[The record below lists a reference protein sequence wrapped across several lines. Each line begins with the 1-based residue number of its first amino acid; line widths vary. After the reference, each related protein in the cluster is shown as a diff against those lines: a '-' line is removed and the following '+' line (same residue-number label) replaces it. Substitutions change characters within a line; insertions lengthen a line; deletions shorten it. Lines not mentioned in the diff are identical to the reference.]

1 MASSLTKNSRNFK
14 ISNFLKNHYIK
25 KSRRKRTL
33 FTTSTSTEEEELSL
47 PDKLQILPSKT
58 IKSII
63 ETTPINDEVDV
74 YGWIRSIRVHS
85 KISFAVINDGSCL
98 NGIQVTFPPESAK
111 KLTTGSCVR
120 FRGKLVKSPG
130 EEQSVELKAKET
142 EILGECDSGHT
153 MQFLREIS
161 HLRSR
166 SSLFGSVIRIRNGQL
181 HAEMIACA
189 MSRVF
194 TFGPVFR
201 AEWSFTSKHLAEFW
215 MLEAEIAYLFKLE
228 DLLDFIEGCL
238 REVTRYVLDN
248 YNEDLEF
255 CNKWY
260 DRNLLLKLESLTERN
275 SFVRMTYTEA
285 IKALQQSKMKFFYQ
299 PEWGKP
305 LHREHE
311 IYLSNNYCQR
321 PVFVT
326 NYPKNVK
333 PFYMRLNPDGKTV
346 ACTDLLMPDVGE
358 LLGGSLREER
368 YGQLEDR
375 MDEMKLDKE
384 QYKWYL
390 DLRKYGSVPHG
401 GFGIGFDR
409 YLQYITSLDDIH
421 DVIPFPR
428 SANYCK
434 C

>member
-1 MASSLTKNSRNFK
+1 KNEFVQINTP
-14 ISNFLKNHYIK
+14 II
-25 KSRRKRTL
+25 
-33 FTTSTSTEEEELSL
+33 TTSDCE
-47 PDKLQILPSKT
+47 
-58 IKSII
+58 
-63 ETTPINDEVDV
+63 
-74 YGWIRSIRVHS
+74 G
-85 KISFAVINDGSCL
+85 G
-98 NGIQVTFPPESAK
+98 
-111 KLTTGSCVR
+111 
-120 FRGKLVKSPG
+120 
-130 EEQSVELKAKET
+130 
-142 EILGECDSGHT
+142 
-153 MQFLREIS
+153 
-161 HLRSR
+161 
-166 SSLFGSVIRIRNGQL
+166 GQL

-299 PEWGKP
+299 PEWDFIEGCLREVTRYVLDNYNEDLEFCNKWYDRNLLLKLESLTERNSFVRMTYTEAIKALQQSKMKFFYQPEWGKS

>member
-1 MASSLTKNSRNFK
+1 MGTREFFKTPVFLTVS
-14 ISNFLKNHYIK
+14 
-25 KSRRKRTL
+25 
-33 FTTSTSTEEEELSL
+33 
-47 PDKLQILPSKT
+47 
-58 IKSII
+58 
-63 ETTPINDEVDV
+63 
-74 YGWIRSIRVHS
+74 
-85 KISFAVINDGSCL
+85 
-98 NGIQVTFPPESAK
+98 
-111 KLTTGSCVR
+111 
-120 FRGKLVKSPG
+120 
-130 EEQSVELKAKET
+130 
-142 EILGECDSGHT
+142 
-153 MQFLREIS
+153 
-161 HLRSR
+161 
-166 SSLFGSVIRIRNGQL
+166 GQL
-181 HAEMIACA
+181 HAEMVACA

-201 AEWSFTSKHLAEFW
+201 AEWSLTPKHLAEFW

-228 DLLDFIEGCL
+228 NLLDFIESCL

-248 YNEDLEF
+248 YTEDLEF

-260 DRNLLLKLESLTERN
+260 DRNLILKLESLTKKN

-285 IKALQQSKMKFFYQ
+285 IKALQKSNMKFFYR

-326 NYPKNVK
+326 DYPKQVK

-368 YGQLEDR
+368 CKQLEDR

-409 YLQYITSLDDIH
+409 YLQYITSLDDIR

>member
-1 MASSLTKNSRNFK
+1 
-14 ISNFLKNHYIK
+14 
-25 KSRRKRTL
+25 
-33 FTTSTSTEEEELSL
+33 
-47 PDKLQILPSKT
+47 
-58 IKSII
+58 
-63 ETTPINDEVDV
+63 
-74 YGWIRSIRVHS
+74 
-85 KISFAVINDGSCL
+85 
-98 NGIQVTFPPESAK
+98 
-111 KLTTGSCVR
+111 
-120 FRGKLVKSPG
+120 
-130 EEQSVELKAKET
+130 
-142 EILGECDSGHT
+142 
-153 MQFLREIS
+153 
-161 HLRSR
+161 
-166 SSLFGSVIRIRNGQL
+166 
-181 HAEMIACA
+181 
-189 MSRVF
+189 
-194 TFGPVFR
+194 
-201 AEWSFTSKHLAEFW
+201 
-215 MLEAEIAYLFKLE
+215 
-228 DLLDFIEGCL
+228 GCL

-299 PEWGKP
+299 PEW
-305 LHREHE
+305 
-311 IYLSNNYCQR
+311 
-321 PVFVT
+321 
-326 NYPKNVK
+326 
-333 PFYMRLNPDGKTV
+333 DGKTV